1 MEVLFDE
8 RRTVSGYLEMS
19 FSCVEDGKTLASGCG
34 FTSRDYMD
42 RAIIIARRR
51 LAGMRPLKP
60 NKKFMGASTYFIIE
74 RWNNSF
80 YGKETE

>member
-1 MEVLFDE
+1 
-8 RRTVSGYLEMS
+8 
-19 FSCVEDGKTLASGCG
+19 
-34 FTSRDYMD
+34 MD

-80 YGKETE
+80 YGKEAE